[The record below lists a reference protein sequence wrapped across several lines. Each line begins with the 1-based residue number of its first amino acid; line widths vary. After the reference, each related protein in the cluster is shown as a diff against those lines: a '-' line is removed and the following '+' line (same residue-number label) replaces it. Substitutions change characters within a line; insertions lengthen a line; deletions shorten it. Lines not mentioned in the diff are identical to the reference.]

1 MNFRNRKLLEILNR
15 IFPLVLLI
23 IILSVIYVLYIK
35 INMRDLENILLKEEF
50 NLKVGET
57 QKIVKDNNKN
67 LNYIYESTNYNI
79 VDIDNQGMVTA
90 ISKGTAKI
98 KVKDLNE
105 KYIAECVIN
114 VTEIKPTEIKVIG
127 ITLNETKLEMK
138 VNDSKTITATVSPS
152 NATNKNVIWTSSN
165 TNVVKIENGKITAIS
180 AGTAII
186 TAKTEDGGYTATTTV
201 IVKETEIKV
210 IGITLNETKLEMKVN
225 DSKTITA
232 TVSPSNATNKNV
244 IWTSSNTNVVKIE
257 NGKITAISAGTAI
270 ITAKTEDGGYTAKT
284 TITVKSS
291 IKIHFIRQN
300 DSADVI
306 LLESNGHFAMIDAGL
321 DDNVNKE
328 ITKDYLNELNVK
340 KLDFLLITHN
350 HKDHIAFA
358 PRLIKYYF
366 EKIDTIYI
374 KTYLGNDNYS
384 SSGKTR
390 YNNLIS
396 YATEK
401 NIPIKYI
408 EKLGEGYTIKFDKMT
423 IQLYN
428 TIQQMVEGK
437 YYGKNENYNSVY
449 QLVTINGTKTFLAS
463 DGFSKHTLDP
473 TVNIIG
479 NIDLLKMPHHG
490 YNSCGVTDNSASKM
504 DPENIIIT
512 NSYERLNG
520 QYDCINRFPNIPMYY
535 VNNDDIKKSV
545 IVDYSDGNIKIIK
558 N

>member
-114 VTEIKPTEIKVIG
+114 VTEIKP
-127 ITLNETKLEMK
+127 
-138 VNDSKTITATVSPS
+138 
-152 NATNKNVIWTSSN
+152 
-165 TNVVKIENGKITAIS
+165 
-180 AGTAII
+180 
-186 TAKTEDGGYTATTTV
+186 
-201 IVKETEIKV
+201 TEIKV

-428 TIQQMVEGK
+428 TNQHNVEGK